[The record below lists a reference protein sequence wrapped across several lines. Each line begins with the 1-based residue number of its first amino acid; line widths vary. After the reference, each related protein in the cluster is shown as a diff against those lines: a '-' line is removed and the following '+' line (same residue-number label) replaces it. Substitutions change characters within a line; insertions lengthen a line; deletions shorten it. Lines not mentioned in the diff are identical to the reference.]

1 MMNALFK
8 YSFFRGS
15 ASVLFAAI
23 VVFCFSAVGCKDDD
37 DLNLQNLENELEMHG
52 GVPAPLKN
60 PAGFCFESC
69 RRRTVCRLGDPDG
82 EEQKK
87 IFDSTVEKCGHNC
100 VEWIKSHPYDAAALY
115 TCYRK
120 PSCGGLSACLSD
132 TERLLRFSSE
142 PEKQRNC
149 FRLCVDYGTCR
160 GDEGACIRLCNESDL
175 RIYRALERCEN
186 RSCPQVKECIDEE
199 LKKRM

>member
-1 MMNALFK
+1 MMNALIK
-8 YSFFRGS
+8 YSILCRI
-15 ASVLFAAI
+15 ALVIMAATVVLFF
-23 VVFCFSAVGCKDDD
+23 VTSGCKKKDDQK
-37 DLNLQNLENELEMHG
+37 LRTLENELEMHG
-52 GVPAPLKN
+52 GVPAPLNN

-82 EEQKK
+82 EEQEK
-87 IFDSTVEKCGHNC
+87 IFDITVEKCGHSC

-120 PSCGGLSACLSD
+120 ASCGALSACLSD

-149 FRLCVDYGTCR
+149 FKLCVDYGVCR
-160 GDEGACIRLCNESDL
+160 GDESACIRLCNEGDL
-175 RIYRALERCEN
+175 RIYRALESCEN
-186 RSCPQVKECIDEE
+186 RSCPLVKECIDSE